1 MKVQRRSILKGMLAA
16 SSMAAFGLPK
26 ISFGANLNTGPY
38 DLVLISGIG
47 KAGFAAGVRGTTAA
61 TEMSLGNGLPDL
73 AATAKLFEAQRGKR
87 LVGLMSDA
95 AYVLFSEVARDAGVR
110 QLFEGRHSVAADGG
124 TRHSLNSVTGFQ
136 GSAEPLAAGLA
147 QSGAA
152 FAISEVQLGT
162 EGLTTLALRGGDWS
176 GHGFA
181 SFHVSGDVDHAPLW
195 LHLGGVEPSQA
206 CAALGLDVT
215 QAETLRCWRS
225 YAPQAA
231 DAVQGWEHA
240 LGQTLAR
247 LAVGGRENQTPC
259 VTQVFV
265 HGTRMLEEFSARD
278 NFISFVM
285 EA

>member
-1 MKVQRRSILKGMLAA
+1 MKVHRRSILKGMLTAG
-16 SSMAAFGLPK
+16 SLAAFGLPR

-38 DLVLISGIG
+38 GLVLVSAIDN
-47 KAGFAAGVRGTTAA
+47 AGFAAGVCGAA
-61 TEMSLGNGLPDL
+61 TATEIALGKNLPDL
-73 AATAKLFEAQRGKR
+73 AAAARLFDAHRGKR

-95 AYVLFSEVARDAGVR
+95 AYVLFSEAARDAGVR

-124 TRHSLNSVTGFQ
+124 TRHTLNSVTGFQ

-152 FAISEVQLGT
+152 FAISEVPQGT
-162 EGLTTLALRGGDWS
+162 EGLTTLALRGGDWTA
-176 GHGFA
+176 HGFA
-181 SFHVSGDVDHAPLW
+181 SFHVGGETGNAPLW
-195 LHLGGVEPSQA
+195 LHLGGVEASQA
-206 CAALGLDVT
+206 CTALGLDAA
-215 QAETLRCWRS
+215 QAETLRCWRR
-225 YAPQAA
+225 YAPQSA
-231 DAVQGWEHA
+231 DAIPGWEHA
-240 LGQTLAR
+240 LGQTLAQ

-265 HGTRMLEEFSARD
+265 HGARMLEEFSVRD